1 MKIYIVIGG
10 NNYEGCDCY
19 SMRWFMNK
27 EQGEQYGEEVLVK
40 VKKFDYYEIMEGEES
55 VEMNLS

>member
-10 NNYEGCDCY
+10 NNYEGCDWY

-27 EQGEQYGEEVLVK
+27 EQREEYGEEVLVK
-40 VKKFDYYEIMEGEES
+40 QKKFDYYEIMEGEEG
-55 VEMNLS
+55 VGLD